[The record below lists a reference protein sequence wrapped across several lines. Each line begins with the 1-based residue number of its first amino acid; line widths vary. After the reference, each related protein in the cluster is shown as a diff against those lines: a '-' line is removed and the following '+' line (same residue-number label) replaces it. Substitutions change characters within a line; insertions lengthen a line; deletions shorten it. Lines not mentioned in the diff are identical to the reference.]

1 MKMVTKSEYQ
11 TKDYTSPG
19 FKQGVLTIFFVLLGR
34 PFAQCAR
41 EMRLQLLNPIDSNKL
56 LHTIKLN
63 LIDLNELLLTID
75 HFYLN
80 IARNG
85 STQQIVLLLPPPQ
98 YPVDHGRT
106 MSHLMTIYH
115 SFWRMSST
123 AIAVHLISANLS
135 IATDF
140 DLGWHPH

>member
-1 MKMVTKSEYQ
+1 MMMMTKSEHQ
-11 TKDYTSPG
+11 TKDFTSHG
-19 FKQGVLTIFFVLLGR
+19 FKHGVLTVFFVLLG
-34 PFAQCAR
+34 PIAQCAR
-41 EMRLQLLNPIDSNKL
+41 EMRLQLLNPIDLNKL

-63 LIDLNELLLTID
+63 PIDLNELLHIID

-85 STQQIVLLLPPPQ
+85 STQRKTALLLPPQQ
-98 YPVDHGRT
+98 YPVDHGLT

-123 AIAVHLISANLS
+123 AIAVHLIPADLS
-135 IATDF
+135 IAADC